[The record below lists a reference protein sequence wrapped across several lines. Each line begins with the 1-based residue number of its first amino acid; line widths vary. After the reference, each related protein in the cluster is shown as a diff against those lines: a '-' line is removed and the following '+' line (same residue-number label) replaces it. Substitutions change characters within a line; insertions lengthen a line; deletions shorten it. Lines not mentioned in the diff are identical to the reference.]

1 MATAHMA
8 SLIPNSVRELG
19 NAGRER
25 IFDAVA
31 IPAVLHIAI
40 FIHRNHAAIA
50 ASNLIGIALV
60 DLAKHGVVHKVSIA
74 GCGAAQICAAAGGV
88 AVSGHDT
95 GLLLSLPR
103 VEEHGPHKARWG
115 SPVRI
120 CRKDIAPAAGRRL
133 ARRGLPR
140 ESRRY
145 RLSRRRRRGGRCRGE
160 GRWIISRC
168 TIRPR
173 GILPEPDAQVFR
185 AMGKPGVCAGGLQRS
200 VKALRPQP
208 PSSSAC
214 SWWFLDTLAWCPFR
228 SLRNACQARV
238 GRDA

>member
-1 MATAHMA
+1 MGIGAHTGRPGHHNTSTPAQRAPTRALRPADVATATAHMA

-88 AVSGHDT
+88 AVSAHDT
-95 GLLLSLPR
+95 GLLSSLPR
-103 VEEHGPHKARWG
+103 VEELGPHKA
-115 SPVRI
+115 
-120 CRKDIAPAAGRRL
+120 
-133 ARRGLPR
+133 
-140 ESRRY
+140 
-145 RLSRRRRRGGRCRGE
+145 
-160 GRWIISRC
+160 
-168 TIRPR
+168 
-173 GILPEPDAQVFR
+173 
-185 AMGKPGVCAGGLQRS
+185 
-200 VKALRPQP
+200 
-208 PSSSAC
+208 
-214 SWWFLDTLAWCPFR
+214 
-228 SLRNACQARV
+228 
-238 GRDA
+238 